1 MKIPFTLR
9 LAYHSL
15 RATIRAGL
23 IFVCA
28 WIFLIPANANDI
40 EALGA
45 RLGSQYPPG
54 LRMMRTA
61 RIVVAVAPPQAYDM
75 IAMGVGR
82 GITPLMVRI
91 AFVQM
96 AAGHV
101 MPASTR
107 AGSLP
112 TNDSARDI
120 AGPKF
125 IQVD

>member
-28 WIFLIPANANDI
+28 WIFLIPANASDR
-40 EALGA
+40 EALGV
-45 RLGSQYPPG
+45 RTSSQYPPG

-61 RIVVAVAPPQAYDM
+61 RIVVAVAPPQAYEM

-82 GITPLMVRI
+82 GISPLMVRI

-96 AAGHV
+96 AAGNV
-101 MPASTR
+101 MPPSTR

-112 TNDSARDI
+112 TNGSDRDI